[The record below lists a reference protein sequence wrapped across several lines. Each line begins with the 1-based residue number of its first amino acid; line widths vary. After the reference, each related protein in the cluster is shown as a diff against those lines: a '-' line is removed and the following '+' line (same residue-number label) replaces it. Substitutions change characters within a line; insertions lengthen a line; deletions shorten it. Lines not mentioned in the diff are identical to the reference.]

1 MTIMTWNATDL
12 RTCLAAAGESAG
24 GGTPLLSPDRLIPIA
39 TAVLIVLIGGLV
51 IRLVGRTADRAA
63 SRRWTPERGSLV
75 RKIIVYTGWVIIVLT
90 VLAQLGVK
98 LTAILAAAGVAGIA
112 IGFAAQT
119 SLSNVISGIFL
130 SIERPFKVGNMIQIG
145 DTLGMVLS
153 VDLLSVK
160 MRMFDNRFVRIP
172 NETFI
177 KEKVINYSRFP
188 IRRVDLMIG
197 VAYKE
202 DVERVRE
209 VLFDVAHQHPLAL
222 EEPEPLCFCWNFNT
236 SSVDLLFVVWAVQD
250 DWLTLKSEL
259 LTNIK
264 KRFDQEGI
272 EIPFPHLSFYPG
284 SAARPVPIELTP
296 ETVSRLQG
304 ASGGDAGR
312 PAPGS

>member
-1 MTIMTWNATDL
+1 MTNVTWNATDL
-12 RTCLAAAGESAG
+12 RTCLAAAEESTG
-24 GGTPLLSPDRLIPIA
+24 GGTPLLSAEKLIPIA
-39 TAVLIVLIGGLV
+39 AAVLVVLIGGLV
-51 IRLVGRTADRAA
+51 IRLLGRTADRAA

-75 RKIIVYTGWVIIVLT
+75 RKIIVYTGWVILVLT
-90 VLAQLGVK
+90 VLAQLGVR

-112 IGFAAQT
+112 VGFAAQT

-202 DVERVRE
+202 DVERVRQ

-236 SSVDLLFVVWAVQD
+236 SSVDLLFVIWAVQD

-272 EIPFPHLSFYPG
+272 EIPFSHLSLYPG
-284 SAARPVPIELTP
+284 SAARPLPIDLTP
-296 ETVSRLQG
+296 ETVSRLQA
-304 ASGGDAGR
+304 ASRGDAGGP
-312 PAPGS
+312 PA